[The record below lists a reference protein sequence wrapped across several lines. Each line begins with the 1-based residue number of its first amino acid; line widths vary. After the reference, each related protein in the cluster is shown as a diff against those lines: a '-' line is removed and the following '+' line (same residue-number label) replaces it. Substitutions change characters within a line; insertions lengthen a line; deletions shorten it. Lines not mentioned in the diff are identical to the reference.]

1 MKIILNIPYPPSF
14 NKTYFNRVI
23 PKDPLKKNRLR
34 GRGLTK
40 EASAYKSSLA
50 MLIHSKSHRMKF
62 WDQTIKVTILD
73 NPSNLRGD
81 NHNCEKIVFDAIQL
95 SGIINN
101 DKQIIAHEIIPGIIK
116 NPPSWTIKIEPYE
129 RPTKDLSL

>member
-1 MKIILNIPYPPSF
+1 M
-14 NKTYFNRVI
+14 RVI
-23 PKDPLKKNRLR
+23 APTIMRGKSTGLR
-34 GRGLTK
+34 SEPRPREWITGGD
-40 EASAYKSSLA
+40 
-50 MLIHSKSHRMKF
+50 SKG
-62 WDQTIKVTILD
+62 LD

-129 RPTKDLSL
+129 RPTEDLSL